1 MDPELK
7 RRTLLFDVRPAQQR
21 PPLGVITQDYSE
33 KLQRKHRRVRLQD
46 EDGAEHD
53 RGAEEDASSSDGP
66 ILPAGALPAL
76 FSPRPV
82 KRQYV
87 PTPSN
92 TPKYFR
98 WKPQFMAPIKPPPTF
113 QQGKPLTPHSV
124 VPSPSAQRRQSNWR
138 VVVDTR
144 APELLPVNAASNEL
158 TANEAEVAPWEGEYA
173 SVAELPATPE
183 NSNYLF
189 DGPATPRLGPTTP
202 ATPATSST
210 PGMPSTPRQ
219 DNSRLGNRIRPLSEI
234 PSNSKPANFT
244 TSVRMETPTNLQVSG
259 TSIGATESH
268 SPLPEP
274 VLGTSPIRLQPLTPS
289 SAPEDTRD
297 HERPINSASLSTV
310 SEVSAPEEV
319 QTFETEPEP
328 AKPEPVDDTLATP
341 IVLRKTGDKQPEV
354 FTQHVLRGVILRKF
368 LNVSTIA
375 KKLRETEQHAL
386 GATAL
391 KPSGGGSFGKTPT
404 TAASAV
410 PRQSSLERVA
420 DSVNEDTSGGSSSIL
435 CRLASED
442 KAISQAAQRMGL
454 MSSASILSLTGH
466 NLAKGTSL
474 RTIGE
479 GKQLTQPAQLPS
491 SREKLKRRQSN
502 MTDVAEDEASVIS
515 VRAKLDP
522 TSAHILRICRHV
534 IAKRA
539 MKSFLRQEMSVITQT
554 EVTLRDDAALQRRP
568 NSSMNSRNG
577 SNSRSTAIDNRT
589 PIKAMASD
597 LVESLAAYLKEGDQ
611 HMTVDEL
618 FLKALL
624 SEAEKDWKR
633 AILLASACVVIDR
646 EFILAALLRA
656 RCCRRLGLW
665 TQAIKDLTHALQ
677 LRPEDQRLF
686 LLRACL
692 HSKMGDAEN
701 ALADVNRAL
710 VLHPQYTEAL
720 LLRAEIFH
728 RGRSVGAA
736 LQDLTSVLALDRSCW
751 RAYYDRATLR
761 LRAIEGD
768 EQSLV
773 YHSEHLRY
781 EELLAA
787 IIQDYVNALHKG
799 CTLVEVV
806 ETVGDLTVRLLEFTG
821 DVTVLRQV
829 IQNLTRLL
837 HLLVLDP
844 SAGLR
849 APRTPSN
856 TSGLGAGAGDY
867 HSLSTIDRELL
878 IAAIHTQRGRLY
890 VLSND
895 KVSALEDFDHAVV
908 MEYHYPVAHF
918 YRGAFATLLLA
929 KDSAAGISKDAETAA
944 AHHANNMQHLSRCL
958 ALDPTIGGAY
968 TVRGALHLCDLRFN
982 NALQDFKAAVAT
994 DPTLS
999 EVWLQI
1005 ALVYLNH
1012 YHDSE
1017 ECIKAC
1023 TSALANDAGLS
1034 RAIYLRAEAYTRQ
1047 GNTAAA
1053 LRDYTRLT
1061 RAQPSDRWAHL
1072 LRGRLQLT
1080 LKMARPALYS
1090 FVCFVEQVTN
1100 DPPTPADTKANKDS
1114 KPKKDA
1120 LLLCG
1125 RAFQLLSRFQSAVR
1139 AFELAVA
1146 ENPTS
1151 ENLVLLSESLHS
1163 LGDTDN
1169 SLRVSEK
1176 VVNTDPS
1183 SFRGYARRAQLLVSV
1198 GQYTR
1203 AMAEYDRAISLAP
1216 KEGRVHYER
1225 GVVQMQLYMRWRV
1238 AFQLN
1243 FAGDIDAAQRMS
1255 RSPFAPRI
1263 PMRDVERNLGADAV
1277 KDEALVRKMMKQF
1290 FVSSIADLSKCIR
1303 LEPLLADAYVD
1314 RAELNALGEEYDR
1327 AFRDLE
1333 TATERQPKFARAHV
1347 SLGVLKCQFAA
1358 YAAAIEDFDKTIKL
1372 ETAAT
1377 AEMRAFALFNRGVA
1391 YQKLELWSQ
1400 AEKSYN
1406 QSIALF
1412 GRGRDVATHRN
1423 RAIVRCHLGAFNS
1436 ALEDLEEVQ
1445 QSAPDDDELHGAL
1458 GFALLQ
1464 LNRYEDAAKHFAAY
1478 GRLGRDTYV
1487 DSGNAYFN
1495 LATKSETLLNQTQH
1509 AAYLERARRFYLR
1522 AVRLQPSNVDIRLNL
1537 ANCLRKESAF
1547 RAAITQCETI
1557 SREQPLN
1564 HACLESKALALFQL
1578 PGRQEEAVACMDA
1591 AVRTCVSSSANLENS
1606 FYAFTS
1612 GIIHRNA
1619 LDRKTIRRKGTRRL
1633 SRGITE
1639 ALTEDSES
1647 MSAAATLLAQME
1659 PPAPKLHLTGSQ
1671 EQMLALYMLNR
1682 GVMLEKMGNLPRA
1695 RQDYEDSLHFD
1706 PLSVHAHVC
1715 LGTLS
1720 LRERNFEQ
1728 SAAEFQRALELDP
1741 SSGVAHLNLG
1751 VVCLGRNDVPTALA
1765 HFDSAISLLPHCSY
1779 AYANKAVALARSGDM
1794 AGAELNFKL
1803 AINELPSRK
1812 EFYLARGKIV
1822 ALQKRLHDAM
1832 VDFST
1837 ALFLGYDGKL

>member
-1 MDPELK
+1 M
-7 RRTLLFDVRPAQQR
+7 
-21 PPLGVITQDYSE
+21 
-33 KLQRKHRRVRLQD
+33 
-46 EDGAEHD
+46 
-53 RGAEEDASSSDGP
+53 
-66 ILPAGALPAL
+66 
-76 FSPRPV
+76 
-82 KRQYV
+82 V
-87 PTPSN
+87 PM
-92 TPKYFR
+92 
-98 WKPQFMAPIKPPPTF
+98 KPQTHF
-113 QQGKPLTPHSV
+113 QHGKPLASPPTV
-124 VPSPSAQRRQSNWR
+124 LSPSAQRRQSNWK
-138 VVVDTR
+138 VPADTR
-144 APELLPVNAASNEL
+144 SPELLRDNNVTPTMGTSRGGAKSPSSDQLDTNASS
-158 TANEAEVAPWEGEYA
+158 VAPWIEDDEP
-173 SVAELPATPE
+173 VELPGSPE
-183 NSNYLF
+183 SNYFLF
-189 DGPATPRLGPTTP
+189 DGPAPRSGLTTPASSSAIPTTSGVPSTLQDTPRLGTP
-202 ATPATSST
+202 
-210 PGMPSTPRQ
+210 
-219 DNSRLGNRIRPLSEI
+219 IRPLSEI
-234 PSNSKPANFT
+234 TSIRPISKPTVA
-244 TSVRMETPTNLQVSG
+244 SAVRMQTPTNLQVSG
-259 TSIGATESH
+259 TSIEPQA
-268 SPLPEP
+268 PLSEAFS
-274 VLGTSPIRLQPLTPS
+274 GTTAPIRLQPLSPPCES
-289 SAPEDTRD
+289 VQPPRSAPLDK
-297 HERPINSASLSTV
+297 V
-310 SEVSAPEEV
+310 SPPEEV
-319 QTFETEPEP
+319 QPFEAEPEP
-328 AKPEPVDDTLATP
+328 RKPGRVDDTLATP
-341 IVLRKTGDKQPEV
+341 IVIRKAGDKQPHV
-354 FTQHVLRGVILRKF
+354 FTQQVLRGVILRKY
-368 LNVSTIA
+368 LHVSNIA
-375 KKLRETEQHAL
+375 RRLRETEKHVFHVNAL
-386 GATAL
+386 
-391 KPSGGGSFGKTPT
+391 SFSNGSFGKSPT
-404 TAASAV
+404 VPASTAV
-410 PRQSSLERVA
+410 LRPRKSSLERVI
-420 DSVNEDTSGGSSSIL
+420 DSVTEEATGAGPIFG
-435 CRLASED
+435 RLVSVD
-442 KAISQAAQRMGL
+442 KAISQTAHRMRL
-454 MSSASILSLTGH
+454 MSSTSNPALIAQ
-466 NLAKGTSL
+466 NLAKGSSL

-479 GKQLTQPAQLPS
+479 GKKLIQPVQVATP
-491 SREKLKRRQSN
+491 REKQRRRPSGLSDLN
-502 MTDVAEDEASVIS
+502 EDEADAIP

-522 TSAHILRICRHV
+522 TSAHLLRICRHV

-554 EVTLRDDAALQRRP
+554 EVALRDDAALQRRP
-568 NSSMNSRNG
+568 GSSRSDRPNSR
-577 SNSRSTAIDNRT
+577 ADNRLA
-589 PIKAMASD
+589 IKAMASD

-624 SEAEKDWKR
+624 AEAEKDWKR

-656 RCCRRLGLW
+656 RSCRRLGLW

-686 LLRACL
+686 LLRSCL
-692 HSKMGDAEN
+692 HIKMGDADN
-701 ALADVNRAL
+701 ALVDVNRAL
-710 VLHPQYTEAL
+710 VLHPQYTDAL

-736 LQDLTSVLALDRSCW
+736 LEDLTAVLALDRSCW

-761 LRAIEGD
+761 LRAIEGE

-837 HLLVLDP
+837 HLLILDP
-844 SAGLR
+844 SGGFK
-849 APRTPSN
+849 PRTPRTPNN
-856 TSGLGAGAGDY
+856 TSGLGAAPGEY
-867 HSLSTIDRELL
+867 RSLSTVDREMLV
-878 IAAIHTQRGRLY
+878 AAIHSQRGRLY

-895 KVSALEDFDHAVV
+895 KVNALEDFDHAVV

-929 KDSAAGISKDAETAA
+929 KESTGTKDAETAA

-958 ALDPTIGGAY
+958 ALDPTIAGAY
-968 TVRGALHLCDLRFN
+968 TVRGALHLRDLRFN

-1023 TSALANDAGLS
+1023 TSALSNDAGLS

-1047 GNTAAA
+1047 GNTSAA

-1061 RAQPSDRWAHL
+1061 RAQPGDRWAHL
-1072 LRGRLQLT
+1072 LRGKLQLT
-1080 LKMARPALYS
+1080 LKMARAALYS
-1090 FVCFVEQVTN
+1090 FICFVDQVTK
-1100 DPPTPADTKANKDS
+1100 DPPVKTSKDTSKAEGKGV
-1114 KPKKDA
+1114 

-1125 RAFQLLSRFQSAVR
+1125 RAYQLLSRFQSAVH
-1139 AFELAVA
+1139 AFEQAVA

-1163 LGDTDN
+1163 LGDTEN

-1176 VVNTDPS
+1176 VVNADPS
-1183 SFRGYARRAQLLVSV
+1183 SFRGYVRRAQLLVSV
-1198 GQYTR
+1198 GHLTQ

-1216 KEGRVHYER
+1216 KEGRVYYER
-1225 GVVQMQLYMRWRV
+1225 GVVQMQLHMRWRV
-1238 AFQLN
+1238 ACQLH
-1243 FAGDIDAAQRMS
+1243 FPTGVPDV
-1255 RSPFAPRI
+1255 RSAFAPKLTVREI
-1263 PMRDVERNLGADAV
+1263 EKDLGAEAV
-1277 KDEALVRKMMKQF
+1277 NDELLVRKMMKQF
-1290 FVSSIADLSKCIR
+1290 FVGSITDLSRCIR

-1333 TATERQPKFARAHV
+1333 AATERQPKSARAHL

-1358 YAAAIEDFDKTIKL
+1358 YAAAIEDFDKAIKL

-1377 AEMRAFALFNRGVA
+1377 ADMRACAFFNRGVA
-1391 YQKLELWSQ
+1391 YQKLELWPQ
-1400 AEKSYN
+1400 AERSYS

-1412 GRGRDVATHRN
+1412 GRGRDVAAHRN
-1423 RAIVRCHLGAFNS
+1423 RAIVRCHLGTFDS

-1495 LATKSETLLNQTQH
+1495 LATKSEAHLEKTQH
-1509 AAYLERARRFYLR
+1509 KGYLAKARRFYLR
-1522 AVRLQPSNVDIRLNL
+1522 AARLQPSNSDIRLNL
-1537 ANCLRKESAF
+1537 ANCLRKENAVS
-1547 RAAITQCETI
+1547 AAITQCDVI
-1557 SREQPLN
+1557 SQADPLD
-1564 HACLESKALALFQL
+1564 HTSLECNALALFQL
-1578 PGRQEEAVACMDA
+1578 PGRGEEAVACMDA
-1591 AVRTCVSSSANLENS
+1591 AVRTCVSSSTNLENI

-1612 GIIHRNA
+1612 GVIHRNA
-1619 LDRKTIRRKGTRRL
+1619 LERKTIGRNGL
-1633 SRGITE
+1633 SRGVTVT
-1639 ALTEDSES
+1639 LTSPSDSS
-1647 MSAAATLLAQME
+1647 GTTSAAASLLAEME
-1659 PPAPKLHLTGSQ
+1659 TPTPKVHLTGSH
-1671 EQMLALYMLNR
+1671 EQTLALYMLNR
-1682 GVMLEKMGNLPRA
+1682 GIMLEKLGNFARA
-1695 RQDYEDSLHFD
+1695 RQDYADALHFD
-1706 PLSVHAHVC
+1706 QLSVHVHVC

-1720 LRERNFEQ
+1720 LREGRLEQ
-1728 SAAEFQRALELDP
+1728 SAAEFHRALELDP
-1741 SSGVAHLNLG
+1741 SSGVAHLNRG
-1751 VVCLGRNDVPTALA
+1751 VVCLSRNELASALV
-1765 HFDSAISLLPHCSY
+1765 HFDAAISLMPRCSY
-1779 AYANKAVALARSGDM
+1779 AYANKAVALARNGDVG
-1794 AGAELNFKL
+1794 GAELHFKK
-1803 AINELPSRK
+1803 AIDELPSRK